1 MVRRDVDAAQR
12 ELGLRVREARL
23 ARGMSLEEAASA
35 AGLSWG
41 FLADLERGR
50 RAASLAALARVAAAL
65 DVTVVQLLASVDAY
79 ARR

>member
-1 MVRRDVDAAQR
+1 M
-12 ELGLRVREARL
+12 REARL
-23 ARGMSLEEAASA
+23 ARGMSLEDVASD

-79 ARR
+79 ARRPRR